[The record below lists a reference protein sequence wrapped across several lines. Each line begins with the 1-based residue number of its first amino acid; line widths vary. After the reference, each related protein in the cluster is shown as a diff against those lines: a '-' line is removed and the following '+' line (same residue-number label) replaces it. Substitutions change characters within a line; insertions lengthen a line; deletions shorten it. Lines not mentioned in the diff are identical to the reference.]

1 MSFAD
6 VYNAHLVI
14 GSHPIT
20 YREIV
25 GNVFG
30 LASAVGGLR
39 RRVWAWPVG
48 IAGNVCL
55 FTVFLGT
62 AIGSSAGTPL
72 LGQAG
77 RQVFF
82 IVTSVYGWRRW
93 RATRRSDGG
102 QVAAVQPRAA
112 TSRERVGYVAVAA
125 VAVALC
131 FGAFRAIGAG
141 FAAPWWYY
149 VADSWI
155 FVMSMLATYSM
166 ARGWVDFWLMWVAV
180 DAVGVPELLHFHYY
194 PSAALY
200 GIYGLFVIYG
210 YFGWRRIA
218 RLQPPSDNPAVAEPT
233 PVPQPTR

>member
-14 GSHPIT
+14 ASHPIT

-25 GNVFG
+25 GNGFG

-48 IAGNVCL
+48 IVGNVLL

-62 AIGSSAGTPL
+62 AIGSNAGTPL
-72 LGQAG
+72 FGQAG

-82 IVTSVYGWRRW
+82 VITSAYGWQRW
-93 RATRRSDGG
+93 RATRRVSGSRA
-102 QVAAVQPRAA
+102 AAVQPRAA
-112 TSRERVGYVAVAA
+112 TARERALYLAAVVAGVAV
-125 VAVALC
+125 C
-131 FGAFRAIGAG
+131 FTAFRAIGAG

-155 FVMSMLATYSM
+155 FVVSMLATYSM

-210 YFGWRRIA
+210 YFGWRRIVTSRPA
-218 RLQPPSDNPAVAEPT
+218 GASPAVEDTA